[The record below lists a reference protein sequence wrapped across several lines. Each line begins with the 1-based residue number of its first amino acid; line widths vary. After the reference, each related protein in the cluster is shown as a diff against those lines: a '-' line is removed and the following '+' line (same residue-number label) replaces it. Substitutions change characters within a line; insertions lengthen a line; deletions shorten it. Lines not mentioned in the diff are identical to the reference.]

1 MTPWRLRE
9 EVSGVRTVI
18 SAFWPLYSKVISM
31 HIENRCLTQKST
43 TVPTVF
49 CSFCCASVTWI
60 CRKIFASSAA
70 KPLCLKL
77 SLLQQ
82 SCCSQEG
89 STEQSQ
95 AAERKDSEGCI
106 PVAFV
111 QEREQEVGPGC
122 GSTAAWP
129 LAGCLALLCLGCEL
143 LEEGLYFLWDGN
155 SQRPWSQIWFHSVI
169 LIEIIAI
176 NKRISR
182 MNSGLSLF
190 LL

>member
-1 MTPWRLRE
+1 MAPWRLRE

-18 SAFWPLYSKVISM
+18 SAFWPLYSKVIS
-31 HIENRCLTQKST
+31 IYRENRCLTLKSQQ
-43 TVPTVF
+43 F
-49 CSFCCASVTWI
+49 LQFFYFFCCASITWV

-82 SCCSQEG
+82 SCCSREG

-95 AAERKDSEGCI
+95 AAERKTVKTSFLWLFI
-106 PVAFV
+106 
-111 QEREQEVGPGC
+111 QEREQEAGPGC
-122 GSTAAWP
+122 GSVAAWP
-129 LAGCLALLCLGCEL
+129 LAGCLALLYLGCEL
-143 LEEGLYFLWDGN
+143 LEEGLCFLWDGN

-169 LIEIIAI
+169 LVEIIAI

-182 MNSGLSLF
+182 MNSWLPLF
-190 LL
+190 LF